1 MKVSWD
7 LFIFKSHRY
16 CKKLGYFW
24 TTFVQARQYIL
35 MIEKIRFNLHS
46 TLISDMLLLY
56 CVLGSVLNALQSE
69 SPNTPCPLHPQG
81 SISPQQPHPVH
92 SLRVFFWLQVQRGLW
107 SSANKGILSQNG
119 CWSNSEAIAPSGVA
133 LPCQH
138 TLPENSVLQTPFPLL
153 PTPDLLQVL
162 PADFSV
168 LRTLLTTP
176 SSCLWPSSAG
186 LSHQAVRLCRALP
199 WFSGPAWAKP

>member
-1 MKVSWD
+1 MFWDQYWTLCSQDHLTPSAPSTHRDQFLPSSPTLCIVSG
-7 LFIFKSHRY
+7 F
-16 CKKLGYFW
+16 
-24 TTFVQARQYIL
+24 
-35 MIEKIRFNLHS
+35 
-46 TLISDMLLLY
+46 
-56 CVLGSVLNALQSE
+56 
-69 SPNTPCPLHPQG
+69 
-81 SISPQQPHPVH
+81 
-92 SLRVFFWLQVQRGLW
+92 FFWLQVQRGLW
-107 SSANKGILSQNG
+107 SSANKGILPQNG

-138 TLPENSVLQTPFPLL
+138 TLPDNSLLQTLFPKPLL
-153 PTPDLLQVL
+153 PTPHHLQVL

-168 LRTLLTTP
+168 LRTLLTIP